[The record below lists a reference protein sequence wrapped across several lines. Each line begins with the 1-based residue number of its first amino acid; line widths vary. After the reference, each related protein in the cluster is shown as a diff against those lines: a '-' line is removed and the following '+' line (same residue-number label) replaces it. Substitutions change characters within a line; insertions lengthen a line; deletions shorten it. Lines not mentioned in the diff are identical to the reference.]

1 MVYIV
6 TRIRALNT
14 QHCTL
19 LYAAPAANTAAE
31 PPHLRLTEEYSPLS
45 RLFTRSREFIPPYQ
59 RRTGAALRILPHSL
73 LPLIEYD
80 RKRSE
85 VGMPPVPVPRPEML
99 VIVRHFIPVCGRI
112 IYIITTLGTVRP
124 AYHRTDRSFSPFDL
138 SRNST
143 LSKTAFI
150 CTVAFGQ
157 SDKSAQ
163 RKLYY
168 ERTARLLAL
177 VAPLGSKHAVH
188 TRKIAI
194 SKTVKILRFII
205 CPDHTK
211 SQRKHL
217 CIFIISYRGRL
228 FNRQPLFYPY
238 SNVRTER
245 GAPLLR
251 RAPCLKLTPYAET
264 ECNTSSA

>member
-1 MVYIV
+1 MHAS
-6 TRIRALNT
+6 IRRSGSK
-14 QHCTL
+14 HSRR
-19 LYAAPAANTAAE
+19 APTSSFA
-31 PPHLRLTEEYSPLS
+31 REYSSLS

-59 RRTGAALRILPHSL
+59 RWTGAVVRILPHGL
-73 LPLIEYD
+73 LPLIEYG

-85 VGMPPVPVPRPEML
+85 VGMQSVPIPRPEML
-99 VIVRHFIPVCGRI
+99 VIVRHFILVHGGI
-112 IYIITTLGTVRP
+112 IHIITTLGTVSP
-124 AYHRTDRSFSPFDL
+124 AYHRTDRSFSQLDL
-138 SRNST
+138 SQNIT
-143 LSKTAFI
+143 FGKTAFI

-157 SDKSAQ
+157 SDKSTQ

-168 ERTARLLAL
+168 DRTARLLAL

-194 SKTVKILRFII
+194 SKAVKILRFII
-205 CPDHTK
+205 YPDHTK

-228 FNRQPLFYPY
+228 FNRQPLFYSH

-245 GAPLLR
+245 GTR
-251 RAPCLKLTPYAET
+251 RVLGGPPG
-264 ECNTSSA
+264 

>member
-1 MVYIV
+1 MGAPFIILRNTTYRVEIFFFILYGIYSNA
-6 TRIRALNT
+6 RIRALDT
-14 QHCTL
+14 QHRMLSDHTFTTK
-19 LYAAPAANTAAE
+19 AAAVY
-31 PPHLRLTEEYSPLS
+31 PHLRLTEEYSSLS

-80 RKRSE
+80 RKRIK
-85 VGMPPVPVPRPEML
+85 VGIPPVPVPRHAML
-99 VIVRHFIPVCGRI
+99 VIVRHFILVCGRI
-112 IYIITTLGTVRP
+112 IYIVIDGGTVRP
-124 AYHRTDRSFSPFDL
+124 AYHRTDRSFSQLDL
-138 SRNST
+138 SQNSI

-188 TRKIAI
+188 ARKIAI
-194 SKTVKILRFII
+194 SKAVKILRFII
-205 CPDHTK
+205 
-211 SQRKHL
+211 
-217 CIFIISYRGRL
+217 
-228 FNRQPLFYPY
+228 
-238 SNVRTER
+238 
-245 GAPLLR
+245 
-251 RAPCLKLTPYAET
+251 
-264 ECNTSSA
+264 

>member
-1 MVYIV
+1 M
-6 TRIRALNT
+6 
-14 QHCTL
+14 
-19 LYAAPAANTAAE
+19 PAKDSAE
-31 PPHLRLTEEYSPLS
+31 HPHLRLTEEYSSLS

-59 RRTGAALRILPHSL
+59 RRTGAVLRILPHSL
-73 LPLIEYD
+73 LPLIEYG

-99 VIVRHFIPVCGRI
+99 VIVCYFIHVCGRI
-112 IYIITTLGTVRP
+112 IYIVIDGGTVRP
-124 AYHRTDRSFSPFDL
+124 AYHRTDRSFSQLDL
-138 SRNST
+138 SQNIT
-143 LSKTAFI
+143 FGKTAFI

-157 SDKSAQ
+157 SDKSTQ

-168 ERTARLLAL
+168 DRTARLLAL

-194 SKTVKILRFII
+194 SKAVKILRFII

-217 CIFIISYRGRL
+217 CIFIISYKGRL
-228 FNRQPLFYPY
+228 FNRQPLFYSH

-245 GAPLLR
+245 G
-251 RAPCLKLTPYAET
+251 TPPGLGRPPG
-264 ECNTSSA
+264 